1 MNYEEIINEKFN
13 KVKDKEDLIILGIE
27 SSCDETAAAVVK
39 GGREILSNVVAS
51 QIDIH
56 RRFGGVVPE
65 IASRNHIT
73 AIDNVVE
80 SALKDANMTLDDIDC
95 IAVTY
100 GAGLLGAL
108 LVGVSYAKAL
118 SFAKKIPLIA
128 VSHIKGHIAANY
140 VANKDL
146 EPPYMCLLC
155 SGGHTAVIKI
165 EDYNKIQMIGSTLD
179 DAAGEAFDKVARVL
193 GLHYPGGPE
202 VQKLAEQGKPNIVF
216 HKPFKGEKTYN
227 FSYSGLKTGV
237 INYVHNNE
245 EKGVEIN
252 KADVACSFQE
262 TAVSML
268 VDNVIRAARDYNM
281 KKVVIA
287 GGVGANKRL
296 REMLMEKGSK
306 YGINIYYPPLNLC
319 TDNAVMIA
327 SAGYFLVKSGCTPAP
342 IDLDAS
348 STVKII

>member
-1 MNYEEIINEKFN
+1 MTYEEIVKEKFD
-13 KVKDKEDLIILGIE
+13 KIKDKKDIVILGIE
-27 SSCDETAAAVVK
+27 SSCDETAASVVK
-39 GGREILSNVVAS
+39 GGREVLSNVVAS

-65 IASRNHIT
+65 IASRNHII
-73 AIDNVVE
+73 AIDNVVNK
-80 SALKDANMTLDDIDC
+80 ALQEANLTLDDIDC

-118 SFAKKIPLIA
+118 SFAKKIPLVA
-128 VSHIKGHIAANY
+128 VSHIKGHISANY

-155 SGGHTAVIKI
+155 SGGHTAIIKI
-165 EDYNKIQMIGSTLD
+165 DDYSKMEMIGSTLD
-179 DAAGEAFDKVARVL
+179 DAVGEAFDKVARVL
-193 GLHYPGGPE
+193 GLCYPGGPE
-202 VQKLAEQGKPNIVF
+202 VQKLAEQGKPTIQF
-216 HKPFKGEKTYN
+216 TKPFKNEKTYN

-237 INYVHNNE
+237 INYIHNNS

-252 KADVACSFQE
+252 RADVACSFQE

-268 VDNVIRAARDYNM
+268 VDNVVRASEDFKYN
-281 KKVVIA
+281 KIVVA

-296 REMLMEKGSK
+296 REMLKQKAESK
-306 YGINIYYPPLNLC
+306 NISVYYPPLNLC

-327 SAGYFLVKSGCTPAP
+327 SAGYFMIKSGCEPAP

-348 STVKII
+348 STVKIK

>member
-1 MNYEEIINEKFN
+1 MSYEEIVNEKFN
-13 KVKDKEDLIILGIE
+13 KIKDKKDIIILGIE

-39 GGREILSNVVAS
+39 GGREVLSNVVAS

-73 AIDNVVE
+73 AIDNVVNN
-80 SALKDANMTLDDIDC
+80 ALKDANMTFKDIDC

-128 VSHIKGHIAANY
+128 VSHIKGHISANY
-140 VANKDL
+140 VASKEL

-155 SGGHTAVIKI
+155 SGGHTAIIKTD
-165 EDYNKIQMIGSTLD
+165 DYDKVELIGSTLD
-179 DAAGEAFDKVARVL
+179 DAVGEAFDKVARVL

-202 VQKLAEQGKPNIVF
+202 VQKLAESGKPTIKFN
-216 HKPFKGEKTYN
+216 KPFKGEKTYN

-237 INYVHNNE
+237 INYIHNNE

-268 VDNVIRAARDYNM
+268 VDNVVRAAVDYNM
-281 KKVVIA
+281 KKIVVA

-296 REMLMEKGSK
+296 REMLKEKASK
-306 YGINIYYPPLNLC
+306 KGIEVYYPPLNLC

-327 SAGYFLVKSGCTPAP
+327 SAGYFMIKSGCSLAP

-348 STVKII
+348 STVKIV